1 MRTKIVLLCM
11 TLVGL
16 ASCSSSKDE
25 PVPPEEIDNP
35 GDIYYMNN
43 SVLTP
48 LWYDLTKSYI
58 MFHVDDKEA
67 VLNKMSTMGLNVD
80 ESMVS
85 DIGYNGNE
93 DKFIIKTDAF
103 YEMLNYRE
111 IRTVNA
117 NYETLY
123 QIPEIIYSNP
133 NITDHLNE
141 SWARGSILFLYTEK
155 YSELEQAAN
164 DYRFKIVAKWDI
176 PEPSTPLWVISC
188 DKYSKGNV
196 YEILDILVNLNITNG
211 EAELLP
217 SFGPAIIPSW
227 FVFDN

>member
-1 MRTKIVLLCM
+1 M
-11 TLVGL
+11 
-16 ASCSSSKDE
+16 S
-25 PVPPEEIDNP
+25 
-35 GDIYYMNN
+35 
-43 SVLTP
+43 
-48 LWYDLTKSYI
+48 KSYI
-58 MFHVDDKEA
+58 LFDASDQET
-67 VLNKMSTMGLNVD
+67 VLNKLIAMGVD
-80 ESMVS
+80 VNESMVT
-85 DIGYNGNE
+85 DMGLKETE
-93 DKFIIKTDAF
+93 DSFDLKTDAF
-103 YEMLNYRE
+103 FEMLNYRE
-111 IRTVNA
+111 IVSVNA